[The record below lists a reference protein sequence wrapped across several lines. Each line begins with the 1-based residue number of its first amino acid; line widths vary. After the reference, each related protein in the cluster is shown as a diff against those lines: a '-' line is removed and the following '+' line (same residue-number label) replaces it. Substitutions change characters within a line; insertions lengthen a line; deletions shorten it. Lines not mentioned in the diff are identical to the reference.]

1 MRPWLATCRC
11 WHNNINNPNV
21 PKPNL
26 KTPRKQE
33 PVRTPDHSRRLCLS
47 FHQLFLQ
54 TLNLHRKGI
63 ATLSGSRLD
72 LNLDC
77 ISVYQLYQRA
87 PRQHLSLSLK
97 RFMFLLLD
105 LVAERVVQ
113 GLQVHQS
120 LSLHVSFQVLQIF
133 IPQSP
138 SLVSFSIHLKFCIL
152 KAALQLLLRSLQ
164 ALDTSGQHAAHA
176 ARAQQSFAPVPSPGQ
191 GPARVTECNRCGH
204 YSQLGTL
211 PADTCCIF
219 CGSGRLHLTH
229 QALHISTI
237 FNY

>member
-33 PVRTPDHSRRLCLS
+33 PVRTPDHSRRHCLS

-87 PRQHLSLSLK
+87 PRQHLSLSQAFYVFVA
-97 RFMFLLLD
+97 RFGCGKSCPGIAGPPKPFPPCLFPSSSD
-105 LVAERVVQ
+105 LHSPVSQSSIIQYPPQILHPQ
-113 GLQVHQS
+113 GCS
-120 LSLHVSFQVLQIF
+120 SA
-133 IPQSP
+133 SP
-138 SLVSFSIHLKFCIL
+138 EVTASPGYIWTACCACCACAAKFCSG
-152 KAALQLLLRSLQ
+152 AFSRSG
-164 ALDTSGQHAAHA
+164 ACKG
-176 ARAQQSFAPVPSPGQ
+176 
-191 GPARVTECNRCGH
+191 NRM
-204 YSQLGTL
+204 
-211 PADTCCIF
+211 
-219 CGSGRLHLTH
+219 
-229 QALHISTI
+229 
-237 FNY
+237 